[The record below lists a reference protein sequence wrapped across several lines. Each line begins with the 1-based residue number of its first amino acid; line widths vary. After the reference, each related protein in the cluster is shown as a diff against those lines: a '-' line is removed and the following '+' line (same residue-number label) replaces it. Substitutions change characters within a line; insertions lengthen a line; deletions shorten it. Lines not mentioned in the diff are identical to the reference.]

1 MSGTSLVLG
10 GGGARGAYEAG
21 VLRYIFE
28 RIPAETGQP
37 IRFSSIVG
45 TSAGAINAAFL
56 AAWAHDL
63 ATGAR
68 VLCERWAS
76 LSIPRVYRIG
86 MRQLWRVQRSLFK
99 ASEDGGSGEVALVD
113 ASPLH
118 ELLRAEVDWERLQK
132 NLEEGHL
139 DVFSVV
145 ATELATS
152 RSVVFFQDGG
162 RYDVDW
168 ESHNPYVRPRNVQI
182 TADHVL
188 ASAAIP
194 LLFPPVEIDGRWYI
208 DGGLGMNTPVRPA
221 LRFGADKLLVVSVRK
236 HLTVFQGERIARE
249 RGRNAPTWAQV
260 VGKTMNAVLLDRANH
275 EVERI
280 ERVNEILRWGTQ
292 RYGEEF
298 AVELGRLLH
307 GERGAPWREID
318 PMLVDPSSDLGALA
332 ADFVRREG
340 FAEDADEV
348 TRRVLRFLAQASQT
362 GENDALSYLMF
373 DPPFLA
379 ELLELGWADARERHD
394 ELVEFFKRP

>member
-1 MSGTSLVLG
+1 MSRISLVLG

-21 VLRYIFE
+21 VLRYVLE
-28 RIPAETGQP
+28 RIPREIGHP
-37 IRFSSIVG
+37 IRFSSVVG

-56 AAWAHDL
+56 AAWSHDL
-63 ATGAR
+63 TTGAA
-68 VLCERWAS
+68 VLCEKWAG

-86 MRQLWRVQRSLFK
+86 MRQLLRVPRTIFK
-99 ASEDGGSGEVALVD
+99 VANEFEGGEVALVD

-118 ELLRAEVDWERLQK
+118 HLMRTEVDWDRLQA
-132 NLEEGHL
+132 NLESGHL

-168 ESHNPYVRPRNVQI
+168 TSHNPYVRPRKVRI
-182 TADHVL
+182 GAEHVL

-194 LLFPPVEIDGRWYI
+194 LLFPPVEVDGRFFI

-221 LRFGADKLLVVSVRK
+221 LRFGADKIFVVSVRK
-236 HLTVFQGERIARE
+236 HLTVFQGERTARE
-249 RGRNAPTWAQV
+249 RGRSAPTWAQV

-280 ERVNEILRWGTQ
+280 ERVNEILRWGVET
-292 RYGEEF
+292 YGEEF
-298 AVELGRLLH
+298 REGLGRLLT
-307 GERGAPWREID
+307 GERGAAWREIE
-318 PMLVDPSSDLGALA
+318 PLLVDPSSDLGALA
-332 ADFVRREG
+332 ADFVLRSG
-340 FAEDADEV
+340 FAQDADEV

-394 ELVEFFKRP
+394 ELVAFFKD